1 MYCISIN
8 HKNTPANIRNQFA
21 FDQDSASSFLSRAKR
36 HTAGCVLLSTCN
48 RCEVYFTGEASV
60 YEKMEQLLS
69 DFKKIDVQQVRRYSM
84 NYGEDTSI
92 KHLCKVVCG
101 MDSMVLGEVEIIRQ
115 VKEAY
120 LRSQKEGL
128 ADGEVNIIF
137 QGALNTAKTMAADS
151 DITRLPVSV
160 GTLCAKEAV
169 RFCSQI
175 EDRPGRV
182 LVVGVSGKTGGV
194 VARDIC
200 DMSRD
205 IEVRGTVRRHCT
217 GSSAKKEMESEGRQ
231 ANCTVGRYS
240 AGDSEKKD
248 VESERCPE
256 NCTKG
261 RYSAGD
267 SAKKEMESEVC
278 PAKYKK
284 IELYDYRDRYQ
295 LAGWADV
302 IISATSSPHYIFL
315 KDELCG
321 NLNNDNRQKLFIDLA
336 MPRDIDPEI
345 GNIPGCQLKDIDYFN
360 VLAKENNQAKE
371 KTLNQLRPFISEHAV
386 GIRNEV
392 ELSRFNRENRELME
406 KLRASGQAGVIY
418 SLKGTLDTE
427 SFLKVLAGIK

>member
-1 MYCISIN
+1 
-8 HKNTPANIRNQFA
+8 
-21 FDQDSASSFLSRAKR
+21 
-36 HTAGCVLLSTCN
+36 
-48 RCEVYFTGEASV
+48 
-60 YEKMEQLLS
+60 
-69 DFKKIDVQQVRRYSM
+69 
-84 NYGEDTSI
+84 
-92 KHLCKVVCG
+92 
-101 MDSMVLGEVEIIRQ
+101 
-115 VKEAY
+115 
-120 LRSQKEGL
+120 
-128 ADGEVNIIF
+128 
-137 QGALNTAKTMAADS
+137 
-151 DITRLPVSV
+151 
-160 GTLCAKEAV
+160 
-169 RFCSQI
+169 
-175 EDRPGRV
+175 
-182 LVVGVSGKTGGV
+182 VVGVSGKTGGV

-205 IEVRGTVRRHCT
+205 IEVRGTVRRHSTGNLNDKEPVPEIYPANCT
-217 GSSAKKEMESEGRQ
+217 KERYSAGSSEKKEMESEGRP
-231 ANCTVGRYS
+231 ASCTVGIYS
-240 AGDSEKKD
+240 AGDSEKKY
-248 VESERCPE
+248 VES
-256 NCTKG
+256 G
-261 RYSAGD
+261 
-267 SAKKEMESEVC
+267 VC
-278 PAKYKK
+278 PAKYEK

-321 NLNNDNRQKLFIDLA
+321 NFKNDNRQKLFIDLA

-392 ELSRFNRENRELME
+392 ELSKFNRKNRGLME

>member
-1 MYCISIN
+1 
-8 HKNTPANIRNQFA
+8 
-21 FDQDSASSFLSRAKR
+21 
-36 HTAGCVLLSTCN
+36 
-48 RCEVYFTGEASV
+48 
-60 YEKMEQLLS
+60 
-69 DFKKIDVQQVRRYSM
+69 
-84 NYGEDTSI
+84 
-92 KHLCKVVCG
+92 
-101 MDSMVLGEVEIIRQ
+101 
-115 VKEAY
+115 
-120 LRSQKEGL
+120 
-128 ADGEVNIIF
+128 
-137 QGALNTAKTMAADS
+137 
-151 DITRLPVSV
+151 
-160 GTLCAKEAV
+160 
-169 RFCSQI
+169 
-175 EDRPGRV
+175 
-182 LVVGVSGKTGGV
+182 
-194 VARDIC
+194 
-200 DMSRD
+200 
-205 IEVRGTVRRHCT
+205 
-217 GSSAKKEMESEGRQ
+217 MESEGIP

-248 VESERCPE
+248 MESERRPE
-256 NCTKG
+256 NGTKG
-261 RYSAGD
+261 RDSAGD
-267 SAKKEMESEVC
+267 LDSHLENGSAKYE
-278 PAKYKK
+278 K
-284 IELYDYRDRYQ
+284 IELYDYKDRYQ

-321 NLNNDNRQKLFIDLA
+321 NLDNDNRQKLFIDLA

>member
-8 HKNTPANIRNQFA
+8 HKSTPANIRNQFA

-36 HTAGCVLLSTCN
+36 LTAGCVLLSTCN

-137 QGALNTAKTMAADS
+137 QGALNTAKTMATDS

-182 LVVGVSGKTGGV
+182 LVVGISGKTGGV

-248 VESERCPE
+248 VESERCP
-256 NCTKG
+256 
-261 RYSAGD
+261 
-267 SAKKEMESEVC
+267 
-278 PAKYKK
+278 AKYEK